1 MVEHVVVEQAFVV
14 FGVWALWSLAT
25 LFWEAPPWVWYAV
38 PLALG
43 VAGQALIDY
52 HDWWLGLGLGGAVI
66 FLMRLADLL
75 LVTTDWIRVHVLR
88 AQRTR

>member
-1 MVEHVVVEQAFVV
+1 MVEQAVVV

-25 LFWEAPPWVWYAV
+25 LFWAASPWVWGIV

-43 VAGQALIDY
+43 VAGQCLIDY
-52 HDWWLGLGLGGAVI
+52 HHWWLGLGLGGAAL

-75 LVTTDWIRVHVLR
+75 LVTTDWIRVLVLR